1 MKLGFLGTGLM
12 GQPMVQKLLEAKLPV
27 IAYNRTA
34 AKLQSLRDAGAI
46 IADSPAAAIRAT
58 DAVIVMLTDAQ
69 AIQQVL
75 LSAESRSALA
85 GRTVISMST
94 ISPSQSQEIA
104 EAVMMAGGEYLEA
117 PVLGSILE
125 AKEGKLQVMVGSSE
139 PQFQQW
145 LTVLK
150 NFGPEPLW
158 IGPVGTATA
167 LKLALNQLI
176 ASLMAAFSLSLGFVQ
191 RQGVDVEKFL
201 QILRD
206 SVLYAPTF
214 DRKLPRLRD
223 RNFAH
228 PNFPTKHLLKDTDLF
243 LSQAKEVGLNVNSLG
258 GTRDIL
264 QKAIDLGL
272 AEADYSAM
280 FAAINP
286 KE

>member
-12 GQPMVQKLLEAKLPV
+12 GQPLVQRLLEAKLPV

-34 AKLQSLRDAGAI
+34 AKLQSLREAGAI
-46 IADSPAAAIRAT
+46 IADSPATAIRAT

-85 GRTVISMST
+85 GHTVISMST
-94 ISPSQSQEIA
+94 ISPRQSQEIA

-125 AKEGKLQVMVGSSE
+125 AREGKLQVMVGASE
-139 PQFQQW
+139 LQFQQW
-145 LTVLK
+145 STVLK

-201 QILRD
+201 QILQD
-206 SVLYAPTF
+206 SALYAPTF
-214 DRKLPRLRD
+214 KKKLPRLQNRD
-223 RNFAH
+223 FAN

-243 LSQAKEVGLNVNSLG
+243 LGQAKEIGLNVNSLE
-258 GTRDIL
+258 GTRAIL
-264 QKAIDLGL
+264 QKAIALGL